1 LKDLAHA
8 AMRQSGCQEWYEF
21 LIEVA
26 GQLDPAKLAQQSRS
40 FALFREDLLRWHI
53 T

>member
-1 LKDLAHA
+1 
-8 AMRQSGCQEWYEF
+8 MRQHHCQEWYEF

-26 GQLDPAKLAQQSRS
+26 GTLDANTLAQQSRS
-40 FALFREDLLRWHI
+40 FALFRDALLQWQI